1 MTAKSRQRPS
11 GSATGDTRASAS
23 AVVPSTVWAAG
34 SDPLDPGKRWPQP
47 IVSRA
52 VREFTAPGGRV
63 LLLGWP
69 APTTRG
75 GLHAVAADTAAACVS
90 VEALGRTA
98 HHEPCTGTGTDEAV
112 DLVLVSLLADHLD
125 PVAAAE
131 QIATLAVERLAMGGL
146 LVVLGRCR
154 HSRSGV
160 LIDPAGAVVAA
171 AQAADLLY
179 LQHIIAVP
187 VTGTTITATPPA
199 DAPDSGAD
207 QPPVAHTVAH
217 TDLFAFLLPRTYGS
231 SLEPK
236 GFRAEPECGP
246 ASSSGTGTWV
256 GEQPGDTAA

>member
-1 MTAKSRQRPS
+1 MTAKSRQRLS
-11 GSATGDTRASAS
+11 RSTTGDPRASAS
-23 AVVPSTVWAAG
+23 VVVPATVWAAG
-34 SDPLDPGKRWPQP
+34 SDPLDPGERWPQP

-52 VREFTAPGGRV
+52 VREFCAPGGRV

-69 APTTRG
+69 APATRG
-75 GLHAVAADTAAACVS
+75 GLHAVAADTATACAS
-90 VEALGRTA
+90 VETLGRTA
-98 HHEPCTGTGTDEAV
+98 HHEPHTGTDEAV

-131 QIATLAVERLAMGGL
+131 QVATLAVQRLAMGGL

-187 VTGTTITATPPA
+187 VTGTTITAPPPA
-199 DAPDSGAD
+199 TAPDSGAD
-207 QPPVAHTVAH
+207 RGLVAHTVAH
-217 TDLFAFLLPRTYGS
+217 TDVFAFLLPRCQE
-231 SLEPK
+231 SLP
-236 GFRAEPECGP
+236 
-246 ASSSGTGTWV
+246 
-256 GEQPGDTAA
+256 Q

>member
-1 MTAKSRQRPS
+1 MTVKSRQLPS
-11 GSATGDTRASAS
+11 RSATDNTSTS
-23 AVVPSTVWAAG
+23 TSVVVPSTVWAAG
-34 SDPLDPGKRWPQP
+34 SDPLDPGDRWPQP

-52 VREFTAPGGRV
+52 VREFSAPGGRV

-75 GLHAVAADTAAACVS
+75 GLHAVAADTVAACAS
-90 VEALGRTA
+90 VEGLGRTA
-98 HHEPCTGTGTDEAV
+98 HHKPGTGTGTDEAV

-131 QIATLAVERLAMGGL
+131 HLTTLAVHRLAMGGL

-160 LIDPAGAVVAA
+160 LIDPAGAAVAA

-207 QPPVAHTVAH
+207 RGPVVHTVAH
-217 TDLFAFLLPRTYGS
+217 TDVFAFLLPRCEK
-231 SLEPK
+231 SLP
-236 GFRAEPECGP
+236 
-246 ASSSGTGTWV
+246 
-256 GEQPGDTAA
+256 Q